1 MRLRRRRRKKSDDR
15 ATEKTTNTKNMNSL
29 LNRIISNPNLSYQ
42 IVVIMIT
49 LLSDNMPLDGKIQ
62 NMATSI
68 DKFRN
73 VVDVLNNTV
82 GAIKTASDAP
92 RQIRGIIK

>member
-1 MRLRRRRRKKSDDR
+1 MRLRQRHKKHHDDKGTQR
-15 ATEKTTNTKNMNSL
+15 ETETKNVNSL
-29 LNRIISNPNLSYQ
+29 FNRIIANPNFSYQ

-49 LLSDNMPLDGKIQ
+49 LLSDNVPLDGKIRH
-62 NMATSI
+62 MSTSI

-73 VVDVLNNTV
+73 IVDVLNNTV